1 MTKRIVFLLFSLLL
15 LSCSSGDPSPSTG
28 FYTIKFPSTAAAVAT
43 DYVQILV
50 YDFTPDQ
57 RTFACADLVAARKRQ
72 DNSARPIVSGPQTN
86 VCELLNGTKPITVP
100 YGEKAVLAVGLR
112 DTQDFL
118 IGCVIQTFGD
128 GDAQLAIPLELFDLS
143 QAVPETQCTSVG
155 DRCNKI
161 CTAQ

>member
-1 MTKRIVFLLFSLLL
+1 MTKKLAL
-15 LSCSSGDPSPSTG
+15 LSLVLLGCTSGEASPSQG
-28 FYTIKFPSTAAAVAT
+28 SYTIKFPSTAAAVAT
-43 DYVQILV
+43 DYVQIFV

-57 RTFACADLVAARKRQ
+57 RPFACADIVAARKRK
-72 DNSARPIVSGPQTN
+72 DNSAKPVVSGPQTN

-128 GDAQLAIPLELFDLS
+128 GNAPLAIPLELVDLGVD
-143 QAVPETQCTSVG
+143 VPETTCTSVG
-155 DRCNKI
+155 DRCNKV